1 MDQIF
6 LFLISFGPKLLGIQN
21 ILDQFFLVRL
31 EVERKLKWITS
42 KTFMT
47 NSRPFKT
54 ALRLFQNCFKTIKD
68 PQRLPQANVKITSS
82 FLQRQLQR

>member
-6 LFLISFGPKLLGIQN
+6 LFPISFGPKLLGIQN
-21 ILDQFFLVRL
+21 ILDHL

-54 ALRLFQNCFKTIKD
+54 ALRLFQNCLKTIKD